1 MSSWFDLKP
10 RLEAGIGA
18 EESLHVES
26 VYRNC
31 PLPGWLQKPMDS
43 CAANAGE
50 RTAVLVLNVKGK
62 RTDDVLCMLTLSCL
76 ERLLR
81 RN

>member
-1 MSSWFDLKP
+1 MDTVTERAGMRGYGMSSWFDLKP

-18 EESLHVES
+18 EKSLHVES

-43 CAANAGE
+43 VRRQCRRKDGRSRAE
-50 RTAVLVLNVKGK
+50 RQGQAHG
-62 RTDDVLCMLTLSCL
+62 
-76 ERLLR
+76 
-81 RN
+81 